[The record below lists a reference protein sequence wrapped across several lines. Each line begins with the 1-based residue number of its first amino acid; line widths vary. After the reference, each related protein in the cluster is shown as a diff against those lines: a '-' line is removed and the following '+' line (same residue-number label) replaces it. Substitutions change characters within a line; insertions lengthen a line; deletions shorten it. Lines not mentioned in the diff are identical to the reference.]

1 MKYSIVSFL
10 FVLLVGACQN
20 EPTVN
25 EPKGDDALEVKT
37 DTILENSGTMH
48 VEKSETTSI
57 LTEKEAFFKCTADK
71 DGDNP
76 KSSIAVNL
84 NNKLTTLGTFAGEC
98 QRISKS
104 DFKSKEIPTE
114 AIDGCGTWWAGAG
127 DYFYLI
133 QKGSNLEIYQGWQDE
148 EQEGE
153 SYHWKMIKS
162 INIP

>member
-1 MKYSIVSFL
+1 MKYSIVSVL
-10 FVLLVGACQN
+10 FMLLIAACQN

-25 EPKGDDALEVKT
+25 KPKEDNALEVKT
-37 DTILENSGTMH
+37 DTVIENSGTMH
-48 VEKSETTSI
+48 VEKSETNSV
-57 LTEKEAFFKCTADK
+57 LTEKEVFFKCTANE

-76 KSSIAVNL
+76 KTSIGVIL
-84 NNKLTTLGTFAGEC
+84 NNKLTTLGSFAGEC
-98 QRISKS
+98 QRISKP
-104 DFKSKEIPTE
+104 DFKSKDIPSE

-153 SYHWKMIKS
+153 SYHWKLMKS
-162 INIP
+162 IKI